1 MGLIS
6 IRPSSL
12 RASRQDPQSLR
23 VGSSLVAGCV
33 VVAFIGVPVLVLLA
47 VVALLMQPGDG
58 ILTPALMAL
67 AVAACCWVATL
78 VVGVVLTVVGRRE
91 VAQLR

>member
-12 RASRQDPQSLR
+12 HVSRQDPASLR
-23 VGSSLVAGCV
+23 IGSSLVAGCV

-47 VVALLMQPGDG
+47 IIALLVQPGDG
-58 ILTPALMAL
+58 ILTPTLVAL
-67 AVAACCWVATL
+67 AVVACCWVATL
-78 VVGVVLTVVGRRE
+78 VVGIVLTVVGRRE
-91 VAQLR
+91 AAQLR